1 MSATEQLLEQ
11 VKTLTEAEAE
21 SMLEWLETKRA
32 KAATTTT
39 NEKPVGAFA
48 AIGWGKKNNLPYKTT
63 DEYMKAIREGEE

>member
-21 SMLEWLETKRA
+21 SMLEWLGTKRA
-32 KAATTTT
+32 KAATTT